1 MLNHWTIREVPVM
14 QLSNQGLDAWRQ
26 LERKEDNVR
35 YLYPLLLSAP
45 HHHLPTPEI
54 KGKASEGHLH
64 LVICT

>member
-1 MLNHWTIREVPVM
+1 M

-26 LERKEDNVR
+26 LEGKEDNVR